1 MRRLPRTT
9 SFGRALLCALLMGAA
24 PAAGQTQPP
33 IHGVTGTV
41 ATDATIH
48 AEGEA
53 GHAIAEGVGKVVDG
67 AKKILPGGK
76 GTPQNPLEGLLEG
89 DRVVLRNAAN
99 GEGGAVT
106 TEGVVIDI
114 NRRRNQITVRVAD
127 KKTETLRLPAPD
139 A

>member
-41 ATDATIH
+41 ATDATVR

-67 AKKILPGGK
+67 AKKICRAP
-76 GTPQNPLEGLLEG
+76 
-89 DRVVLRNAAN
+89 RA
-99 GEGGAVT
+99 
-106 TEGVVIDI
+106 
-114 NRRRNQITVRVAD
+114 RRRTRWKDCSRGTASSC
-127 KKTETLRLPAPD
+127 ETQRTARAAP
-139 A
+139 